1 MKRLQR
7 PVMEKDKLLRF
18 LLDLTAGDRLYFWSF
33 GLFMVTSILST
44 SFYYRYFIG
53 YPYMWM
59 QMICAVLLVGYE
71 VRSGEWN
78 DWRGIDWKPL
88 GAIAVMFALAL
99 YNSIGNLTR
108 LVAFMFLYIY
118 SARNIPFAKIVR
130 FTLKVSIITVS
141 VIVFSG
147 YLGIIENVV
156 AAKGGRIREYLGFR
170 YALFLPGIL
179 LNMTGL
185 WIYLRK
191 DTITVPGA
199 LVWAVINWFVY
210 YKTDS
215 RISFVIAE
223 VLLIAALAMRFLPK
237 WVDKLKP
244 IWFVMSTSFFL
255 FGAFSLVMTLA
266 YDSTIPW
273 MRKLNSMLE
282 SRLKL
287 GHNSVEQYGFTFFG
301 QDIEWIGNG
310 LDAFGNAVTGT
321 YTYVDCM
328 YVKIL
333 QRYGILFTLLLVV
346 LLSWSMYRLYKRKE
360 YHLLLISASVAAHCV
375 LDDLSFALH
384 YNTFWIALG
393 VVLLN
398 PVMLNWN
405 GKTTQINPPDHSIT
419 ET

>member
-7 PVMEKDKLLRF
+7 PLLEKDKLLG
-18 LLDLTAGDRLYFWSF
+18 LLDRLTGGDKLYFLSF
-33 GLFMVTSILST
+33 GLFLITSILST
-44 SFYYRYFIG
+44 SFYYRHFIG
-53 YPYMWM
+53 YTYTWI
-59 QMICAVLLVGYE
+59 QVLCAALLIGFE
-71 VRSGEWN
+71 VRSGEWT
-78 DWRGIDWKPL
+78 DWRTINWKPL
-88 GAIAVMFALAL
+88 VVTAIMFALAM

-118 SARNIPFAKIVR
+118 SARNIPFAKIVH
-130 FTLKVSIITVS
+130 FTLNVSIVTVC

-156 AAKGGRIREYLGFR
+156 AAKSGRVREYLGFR

-191 DTITVPGA
+191 DTVSIPGS
-199 LVWAVINWFVY
+199 LVWAVANWFVY

-223 VLLIAALAMRFLPK
+223 VLIVAALAMRFLPK
-237 WVDKLKP
+237 LLDKLQVV
-244 IWFVMSTSFFL
+244 WAVMSSSFFL
-255 FGAFSLVMTLA
+255 FGAFSLVMTLV

-282 SRLKL
+282 SRLSL
-287 GHNSVEQYGFTFFG
+287 GHRSVEEHGFTFFG
-301 QDIEWIGNG
+301 QDVEWVGNG
-310 LDAFGNAVTGT
+310 LDAFGNSAQGI

-346 LLSWSMYRLYKRKE
+346 LLSWSMYRMWKRRE
-360 YHLLLISASVAAHCV
+360 YHILLISASVAAHCV

-393 VVLLN
+393 LVLLN
-398 PVMLNWN
+398 PAMLNWN
-405 GKTTQINPPDHSIT
+405 GKTTQIDPPI

>member
-7 PVMEKDKLLRF
+7 PLLEIDKLRRLP
-18 LLDLTAGDRLYFWSF
+18 DVMTAGDKLYFLSF

-53 YPYMWM
+53 YTYTWI
-59 QMICAVLLVGYE
+59 QVACAVLLIAHE
-71 VRSGEWN
+71 FRSGN
-78 DWRGIDWKPL
+78 WRDTDWKQL
-88 GAIAVMFALAL
+88 AATAVMFGLAFH
-99 YNSIGNLTR
+99 NSIGNLTR

-118 SARNIPFAKIVR
+118 GARNIPFAKIVR
-130 FTLKVSIITVS
+130 FALNASIITVC

-147 YLGIIENVV
+147 YLGNIENVAV
-156 AAKGGRIREYLGFR
+156 AKSGRVREYLGFR

-185 WIYLRK
+185 WIYLKK
-191 DTITVPGA
+191 DTVSVSGS
-199 LVWAVINWFVY
+199 LVWALANWFVY

-223 VLLIAALAMRFLPK
+223 VLLVAALAMRFLPK
-237 WVDKLKP
+237 WLDKLQP
-244 IWFVMSTSFFL
+244 LWATMAASFFL
-255 FGAFSLVMTLA
+255 LGAFSLVMTLV

-282 SRLKL
+282 SRLSL
-287 GHNSVEQYGFTFFG
+287 GHRSVEEYGFTFFG
-301 QDIEWIGNG
+301 QDIEWVGNG
-310 LDAFGNAVTGT
+310 LDAFGNSASGI

-346 LLSWSMYRLYKRKE
+346 LLCWSMYRMWKRRE
-360 YHLLLISASVAAHCV
+360 YHILLISASVAAHCV

-384 YNTFWIALG
+384 YNTFWLALG

-398 PVMLNWN
+398 PAMLNWN
-405 GKTTQINPPDHSIT
+405 GKTTQINPQGNPVI
-419 ET
+419 EN